1 MGGPPAEFQERY
13 HAGNPGDLLP
23 LIVPQILIQGSEDG
37 QIPPQ
42 LLARWADMARR
53 QGDEV
58 TVTIVPGAN
67 HFDVIDPQSN
77 AWPTVRVAVL
87 KLLLV

>member
-1 MGGPPAEFQERY
+1 
-13 HAGNPGDLLP
+13 LP
-23 LIVPQILIQGSEDG
+23 LTVQRILIQGSDDE
-37 QIPPQ
+37 QITPQ
-42 LLARWADMARR
+42 LPARWADMARR

-87 KLLLV
+87 KLLQVQ